1 VTAEVFHLLDPQPCW
16 LLQGFFSKIARSVLR
31 HIRVAS
37 KQELKDR
44 IIALHYFNQ
53 QPVVHT
59 WSFKLD
65 EAA

>member
-1 VTAEVFHLLDPQPCW
+1 
-16 LLQGFFSKIARSVLR
+16 LR

-44 IIALHYFNQ
+44 IIAAMDYFNQ

-59 WSFKLD
+59 FSFKLD
-65 EAA
+65 KAA